1 MQGPHSKAEREG
13 EGAQDG
19 GESWGGAEGR
29 EGWGSGLGAS
39 LFPRSL
45 STLSSSALFLPPD
58 VLVWTNE
65 QVIHWVQSIGL
76 RDYAGNLQESGVH
89 GALLAL
95 DENFDHN
102 TLALVLQIPTQ
113 NTQVGGTGSVTEG
126 GGGSGNCPRDHTVPN
141 LQGPCASQGTGA
153 SSLSSWHHVSPQA

>member
-1 MQGPHSKAEREG
+1 MQGPHPKAEREG
-13 EGAQDG
+13 GEGSQDG
-19 GESWGGAEGR
+19 GGRWGGAEGR
-29 EGWGSGLGAS
+29 EGWGSGLGAP
-39 LFPRSL
+39 LFPGNL
-45 STLSSSALFLPPD
+45 WTPGLPAFFPPLD

-65 QVIHWVQSIGL
+65 QVVHWVQSIGL

-113 NTQVGGTGSVTEG
+113 NTQVGGTGVRGPAACASAWVGVG
-126 GGGSGNCPRDHTVPN
+126 GGGYS
-141 LQGPCASQGTGA
+141 
-153 SSLSSWHHVSPQA
+153 